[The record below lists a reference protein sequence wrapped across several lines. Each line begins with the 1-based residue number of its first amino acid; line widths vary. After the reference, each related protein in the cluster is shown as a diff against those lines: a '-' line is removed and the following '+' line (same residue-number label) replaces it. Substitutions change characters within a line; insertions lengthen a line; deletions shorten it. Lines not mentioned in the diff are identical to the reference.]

1 MSLFGAI
8 EKHEQRAEKLRE
20 TLSEFAT
27 QTPDVTLKELHRRCF
42 ELHVDDGYEMK
53 VELCPP
59 LTCLFVTVYH
69 NGDIVGDE
77 FFEHE
82 LYGHGYP
89 RKFKTYNQVCDEIIR
104 VRDIINSLNSVAVPA
119 SEPSLLLTEATSGES
134 TTGTAPGVASAPVTT
149 TDDSSDEDDE

>member
-1 MSLFGAI
+1 MDFYTAI
-8 EKHEQRAEKLRE
+8 AKHNERTEGLKTA
-20 TLSEFAT
+20 LSEFAS
-27 QTPDVTLKELHRRCF
+27 QTPDVTFIELSQRCF
-42 ELHVDDGYEMK
+42 QLLIDDGYEMK
-53 VELCPP
+53 VELRPP
-59 LTCLFVTVYH
+59 RTCLFFTVYR

-119 SEPSLLLTEATSGES
+119 SEPSLLLTEATSGEY
-134 TTGTAPGVASAPVTT
+134 TTGTTPGVASAPVTA